1 MSERILKQ
9 YIRTV
14 LLEGVSLREAKWEG
28 KSGQQLLDML
38 DSYGN
43 ATWVFF
49 DTETTGMHPKNDQL
63 TEIAAIAI
71 KPNGWS
77 GSPTDAGQ
85 FNEKVTLTDQS
96 LERMNDPESP
106 ERKRWEKD
114 NQKTWRPLK
123 EPQDLLKLTR
133 YGEKGR
139 KYITEEDC
147 LKQFMAYVDGLG
159 GDVVLCAQNAAF
171 DMRMISGRGKKY
183 GLQMKQ
189 YPVIDTLK
197 LLQLHLMPLMRTLR
211 KEDEEAEAFLDKTRT
226 KGARGGFYYSSSLGK
241 VADAFNISIDE
252 WHNAYADVK
261 MMMGVMAEMHA
272 FISKH
277 ADVDYKT
284 RHDKEASYQRR
295 RKRR

>member
-1 MSERILKQ
+1 MSEKILRQ
-9 YIRTV
+9 FIR
-14 LLEGVSLREAKWEG
+14 GVIRESKWAG
-28 KSGQQLLDML
+28 KTGQQLLDML
-38 DSYGN
+38 NSHGD

-63 TEIAAIAI
+63 TEIAGIAV

-77 GSPTDAGQ
+77 GKPTQVGQ

-106 ERKRWEKD
+106 ERKRWEKE
-114 NQKTWRPLK
+114 NQKSWRPLD

-139 KYITEEDC
+139 QYITEEDC
-147 LKQFMAYVDGLG
+147 LEQFIEFVEGLG
-159 GDVVLCAQNAAF
+159 GNVVLCAQNAAF
-171 DMRMISGRGKKY
+171 DMRMLSGRAKKY
-183 GLQMKQ
+183 GLTMPRH
-189 YPVIDTLK
+189 PVIDTMK

-211 KEDEEAEAFLDKTRT
+211 KEDEEAAVFLDKTRT
-226 KGARGGFYYSSSLGK
+226 KGKRGGFYYSSSLGK

-261 MMMGVMAEMHA
+261 MMMAVLADAHD
-272 FISKH
+272 FITRH
-277 ADVDYKT
+277 ADVDYMA
-284 RHDKEASYQRR
+284 RHSRETAYQRR
-295 RKRR
+295 RNRR